1 MHIDDLRFD
10 GSDFVFS
17 SLEFN
22 IIFVRVVLFQNLNLF
37 FVHADLTV
45 SVLQLLLEGYDFVL
59 VC

>member
-1 MHIDDLRFD
+1 LHVDDLRFD

-22 IIFVRVVLFQNLNLF
+22 VVLVRVVLFQNLNLF

>member
-1 MHIDDLRFD
+1 LHIDDLRFD